1 MQISPTAGS
10 ARTPADHVP
19 MTKPTTP
26 HAAAPA
32 VSDPD
37 HDGDSDSG
45 AAGAK
50 DADGGSAQTAK
61 SLVNVKL

>member
-1 MQISPTAGS
+1 MQISPIAGS
-10 ARTPADHVP
+10 ATTPADHVP
-19 MTKPTTP
+19 MTTPTTP
-26 HAAAPA
+26 HVAASA

-50 DADGGSAQTAK
+50 DADGGAQTAK